1 MPSVTV
7 DKIHG
12 VGTLFFAVIDGDW
25 ADDPDAL
32 AAALRSDWPEMKV
45 RPDLRSD
52 YAAYRLEF
60 DGYLG
65 SLHADGQGFS
75 FKHGDELVIR
85 LAAWWRP
92 RVPATVRLTVFNDST
107 AIDVDV
113 PPGVTPAELQ
123 DLVAAAEAG

>member
-1 MPSVTV
+1 VTTTLPR
-7 DKIHG
+7 
-12 VGTLFFAVIDGDW
+12 VGTLFFAAIDGDW

-32 AAALRSDWPEMKV
+32 AAALRSDWPAMEI
-45 RPDLRSD
+45 RPDPVSEHT
-52 YAAYRLEF
+52 AYRLEL

-65 SLHADGQGFS
+65 SLHADGQGIS
-75 FKHGDELVIR
+75 FKHADELVIR

-113 PPGVTPAELQ
+113 PPGVTPSELR
-123 DLVAAAEAG
+123 DLVAAAEAE